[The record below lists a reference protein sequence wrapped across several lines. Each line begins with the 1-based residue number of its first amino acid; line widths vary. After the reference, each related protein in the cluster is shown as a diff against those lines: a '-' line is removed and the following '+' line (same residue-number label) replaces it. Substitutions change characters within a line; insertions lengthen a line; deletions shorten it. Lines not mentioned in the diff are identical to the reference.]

1 MEHKVGKNVVIAF
14 LIVSIL
20 IMAAGYA
27 LLSSQLKISG
37 TAGVTSK
44 WDVAITAITEGTA
57 TGSAINKAPATY
69 TGTTATFDVE
79 LQKPGDSMTYDITIS
94 NNGSL
99 NAVLDSIMISP
110 DVSGSEAIIYSVTGV
125 TEGTKLEVG
134 STNTVTVK
142 VEWDNQF
149 TSMPQKT
156 SKELTVILNY
166 VQKDWFFVK

>member
-1 MEHKVGKNVVIAF
+1 
-14 LIVSIL
+14 
-20 IMAAGYA
+20 
-27 LLSSQLKISG
+27 
-37 TAGVTSK
+37 
-44 WDVAITAITEGTA
+44 
-57 TGSAINKAPATY
+57 
-69 TGTTATFDVE
+69 
-79 LQKPGDSMTYDITIS
+79 MTYDITIS

-166 VQKDWFFVK
+166 VQKD